1 MTTPGPRFYAW
12 CNEASR
18 IDALEATLSALARP
32 DWPMEVH
39 MAECDVKRKT
49 DSRDEALA
57 TVRAHFTCGGE
68 ASVDFGATLP
78 ASQRFAF
85 PNERGPDYLEYV
97 PGIHV
102 GLRCFTEAYHR
113 RRHYSL
119 MGFHEPRGPLE
130 MYPQRGKDF
139 FRLGLDLAWDR
150 GPRSLEAEVA
160 VLWRVMQ
167 VDLEAFLLC
176 LCAPDASGRVRTG
189 GCTNA
194 WDWNAPVATCAT
206 YNADAREIA
215 RDLAVSWVHLH
226 DKDSVTRIAGIPLP
240 LLHTRVDAAPRGA
253 RVSIAERGPRITIAQ
268 RETHV
273 ALKRGKPWT
282 RSLSRETVLK
292 ALAASPSALLDALEA
307 SAAPDEAWRAAAPRA
322 DEILDRTRKLTE
334 AGGEGPP
341 VWSVDLSTYRH
352 RLFLKRHPP
361 FLVRRL
367 PNGGVMLATHP
378 YCSLWPLW
386 ADALTALG
394 LMDN

>member
-1 MTTPGPRFYAW
+1 
-12 CNEASR
+12 
-18 IDALEATLSALARP
+18 
-32 DWPMEVH
+32 MEVR
-39 MAECDVKRKT
+39 MEECDVECKT
-49 DSRDEALA
+49 DSTDEALA

-68 ASVDFGATLP
+68 ARVNFGATLP

-85 PNERGPDYLEYV
+85 PNERGPDYLEYI

-102 GLRCFTEAYHR
+102 GLRCSTEAYHR
-113 RRHYSL
+113 RSYSL
-119 MGFHEPRGPLE
+119 TGPHEPRGPLE
-130 MYPQRGKDF
+130 MYPQNAKDF
-139 FRLGLDLAWDR
+139 LRYSIDLAWDR
-150 GPRSLEAEVA
+150 GPRSFEAEVA

-167 VDLEAFLLC
+167 VDLEAFLLR
-176 LCAPDASGRVRTG
+176 LCVPDASGRVRTG

-226 DKDSVTRIAGIPLP
+226 DKDNMARIAGIPLP
-240 LLHTRVDAAPRGA
+240 LLHARVDAAPRGA

-292 ALAASPSALLDALEA
+292 ALAASPAALLDALEA

-322 DEILDRTRKLTE
+322 AEILDRTRKLTE

-341 VWSVDLSTYRH
+341 VWSVYPYTYRH
-352 RLFLKRHPP
+352 LLFLKKHPP

-367 PNGGVMLATHP
+367 PSGGVVLATHP

-386 ADALTALG
+386 ADALSALG
-394 LMDN
+394 LMDK

>member
-1 MTTPGPRFYAW
+1 MSTPGPRFYAW
-12 CNEASR
+12 CDETSR
-18 IDALEATLSALARP
+18 VDALGAALAALARP
-32 DWPMEVH
+32 GSTLRVRT
-39 MAECDVKRKT
+39 ECDVRSET
-49 DSRDEALA
+49 DSTEEAIA
-57 TVRAHFTCGGE
+57 IVRAHYPYEGT
-68 ASVDFGATLP
+68 VDVGCSTVLPTSHRVALLNQAGP
-78 ASQRFAF
+78 ASLSVRSILV
-85 PNERGPDYLEYV
+85 D
-97 PGIHV
+97 
-102 GLRCFTEAYHR
+102 LRCFTEAYELR
-113 RRHYSL
+113 WSL
-119 MGFHEPRGPLE
+119 RGPHEPRGPLE
-130 MYPQRGKDF
+130 MAPDNCMNF
-139 FRLGLDLAWDR
+139 FRFIIELAWGR
-150 GPRSLEAEVA
+150 PPRSFEAEAEVA
-160 VLWRVMQ
+160 WHILQ
-167 VDLEAFLLC
+167 IDLQDLLLR

-240 LLHTRVDAAPRGA
+240 LLHARVDAAPRGA
-253 RVSIAERGPRITIAQ
+253 RVSIAELGPRVTVWQ

-292 ALAASPSALLDALEA
+292 ALAAPPSALLDALEA
-307 SAAPDEAWRAAAPRA
+307 AAAPDEAWRAAAPRA
-322 DEILDRTRKLTE
+322 AEILDRTRELTE

-341 VWSVDLSTYRH
+341 VWPVDLSTYRH
-352 RLFLKRHPP
+352 LLFLKRHPP

-394 LMDN
+394 LMD